1 MLEENMAIG
10 GMIHDDPGMTRMRV
24 LGRGKLK
31 QGAEQ
36 GSLIGMLAV

>member
-1 MLEENMAIG
+1 MASMATG
-10 GMIHDDPGMTRMRV
+10 DMNHDGPGVTRMRV

-36 GSLIGMLAV
+36 GSLIGLLAV